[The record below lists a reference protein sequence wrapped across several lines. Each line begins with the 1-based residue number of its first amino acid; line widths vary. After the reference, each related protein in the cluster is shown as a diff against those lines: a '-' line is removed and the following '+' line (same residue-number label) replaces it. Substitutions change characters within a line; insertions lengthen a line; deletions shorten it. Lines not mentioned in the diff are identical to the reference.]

1 MVSSATFFLVFKKV
15 TVRLAWSYFV
25 WYPAKSSIKPLG
37 GGRKGWDVLNLKPL
51 NGG

>member
-15 TVRLAWSYFV
+15 TVRLAFV